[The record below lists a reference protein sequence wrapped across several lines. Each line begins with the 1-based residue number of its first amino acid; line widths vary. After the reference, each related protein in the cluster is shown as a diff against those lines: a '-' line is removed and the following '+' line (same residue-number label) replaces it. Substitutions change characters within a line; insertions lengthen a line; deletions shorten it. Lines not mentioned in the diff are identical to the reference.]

1 MNKTAITLIMVLA
14 ATSLGAQS
22 FVKTSNSTL
31 SKGLANEL
39 SSAKKA
45 EKAAVMVQLLAT
57 DHRNYGK
64 VSAALK
70 SDVLDNEKLTS
81 FLKERNV
88 QIVTLDNWKE
98 VREGKFVNR
107 LFWNTGNMAG
117 VILVDLNGKTL
128 NKLTAP
134 EILSKEMTAEDI
146 IKIYSDLLHGRQGP
160 KKSK

>member
-1 MNKTAITLIMVLA
+1 MKKTVITLIMVLA
-14 ATSLGAQS
+14 ATSWGAQS
-22 FVKTSNSTL
+22 NKL
-31 SKGLANEL
+31 SKGLSNEL

-45 EKAAVMVQLLAT
+45 EQVAVMVNLLAT
-57 DHRNYGK
+57 DHPFQGK
-64 VSAALK
+64 ASATLK

-81 FLKERNV
+81 FLKERKV
-88 QIVTLDNWKE
+88 QIVTFDNWKE

-128 NKLTAP
+128 NKLTAV

-146 IKIYSDLLHGRQGP
+146 IKIYSDLLPEVKVVP